1 MITISVNLKG
11 VEPLLKRLAPSER
24 GRRMRNAME
33 ESVGFLR
40 QEVVKGTPVDT
51 GTAAGSI
58 TTAILGTPLDITGKV
73 FSPLEYVSVLEE
85 GRRPGST
92 MPPTEPIARWLSRKG
107 SDPRLAFVVARA
119 IGRRGTKGH
128 KMFARAIERGRTQ
141 VRGIFMRHL
150 TGGL

>member
-1 MITISVNLKG
+1 MITISVNLKN
-11 VEPLLKRLAPSER
+11 VEPLLKRLSPSER

-40 QEVVKGTPVDT
+40 AEVVKETPVDT

-58 TTAILGTPLDITGKV
+58 TTVILGSPLDVTGKV

-107 SDPRLAFVVARA
+107 SDPKLAFVVARS
-119 IGRRGTKGH
+119 IGRRGTKAH
-128 KMFARAIERGRTQ
+128 KMFARSIERGRSR
-141 VRGIFMRHL
+141 VAGIFQRHL